1 MASQDPNR
9 HPEESERA
17 AAAAVH
23 TVRSAHPEVPARED
37 IVFDFDGRQIA
48 DLTGLSMILTA
59 QRIAGARSAVV
70 WLKDAPMRTWALLRA
85 LGVDDLFSRFP
96 EPTSQPD

>member
-1 MASQDPNR
+1 MAGQDPNR
-9 HPEESERA
+9 HTQESGTA
-17 AAAAVH
+17 PVGAVH
-23 TVRSAHPEVPARED
+23 SVRPGAPEVPARED

-59 QRIAGARSAVV
+59 QQIADDRSAVV

-85 LGVDDLFSRFP
+85 LGVDHLFASFP
-96 EPTSQPD
+96 EPTSQPS